1 MLVKQTLD
9 TKKLWPEHNAA
20 TKQSTPLQ
28 CSQHKPNKG
37 GEREEK
43 FSQIIVPFPRPTS
56 PKNYWLTRK
65 DTKKIKLLIEEIT
78 QKN

>member
-20 TKQSTPLQ
+20 TKQSKPLQ

-43 FSQIIVPFPRPTS
+43 FSQILVPFPKPTS
-56 PKNYWLTRK
+56 PKNCYSQGKIL
-65 DTKKIKLLIEEIT
+65 KKL
-78 QKN
+78 ND